1 MIEALNSVI
10 GFFERGGLFMWPL
23 LICSI
28 VALTTIILRGFAL
41 REKQVMPLVIESE
54 IERLMPGGSPDRLM
68 RIVENDQSSLGRI
81 VRIALQHLRSP
92 RSENVEA
99 VQTRARHEMVLLE
112 KGLIVLEV
120 IVGIA
125 PLLGLIGAVSGLVHV
140 FSHLGLSS
148 GASDTRQIALGIAE
162 ALNATVF
169 GLSIAVPT
177 LVAFSYFSK
186 KVEVM
191 SVEIETLVVELIGKC
206 YFGRGP
212 RGSVA
217 LGANDCPNASIDLL
231 SELDMNFAVR
241 KRRAP
246 SIIIV
251 SLVDILII
259 LLIFFVVSTTF
270 KKDQPE
276 VQINLPESKTATK
289 APAELEHAIVA
300 VDEADAIKLD
310 GRPVDVDELEG
321 AVRNLSQ
328 TQKAS
333 LALQADRKA
342 SFGTIIK
349 VMDALKLAGVRN
361 LPAFTRE
368 R

>member
-1 MIEALNSVI
+1 MNEALNSLI
-10 GFFERGGLFMWPL
+10 GFFARGGLFMWPL

-41 REKQVMPLVIESE
+41 REKYVMPLVIESE
-54 IERLMPGGSPDRLM
+54 IERLMPGSSPDRLM

-81 VRIALQHLRSP
+81 VRIALQHLRSS

-99 VQTRARHEMVLLE
+99 VQTRARHEMVILE

-177 LVAFSYFSK
+177 LIGFTYFSR

-191 SVEIETLVVELIGKC
+191 SVEMETLVLELINNC
-206 YFGRGP
+206 YYGRSTREHKTAQIP
-212 RGSVA
+212 TSVA
-217 LGANDCPNASIDLL
+217 
-231 SELDMNFAVR
+231 
-241 KRRAP
+241 
-246 SIIIV
+246 
-251 SLVDILII
+251 
-259 LLIFFVVSTTF
+259 
-270 KKDQPE
+270 
-276 VQINLPESKTATK
+276 
-289 APAELEHAIVA
+289 
-300 VDEADAIKLD
+300 
-310 GRPVDVDELEG
+310 
-321 AVRNLSQ
+321 
-328 TQKAS
+328 
-333 LALQADRKA
+333 
-342 SFGTIIK
+342 
-349 VMDALKLAGVRN
+349 
-361 LPAFTRE
+361 
-368 R
+368 